1 MGSTYLKVDT
11 VVAVN
16 GAANMFLGQSESLFM
31 TKPYLPT
38 AKDSV
43 IFATMVGGMT
53 SISTAVVGLYV
64 SYGAAMEWIVV
75 SMPLTVFSTFVLTQ
89 IFMPT
94 TYDETS

>member
-1 MGSTYLKVDT
+1 MGLLFHFNILQKVISFIGKWVARILKVDT

-53 SISTAVVGLYV
+53 SISTAG
-64 SYGAAMEWIVV
+64 SRFIR
-75 SMPLTVFSTFVLTQ
+75 
-89 IFMPT
+89 
-94 TYDETS
+94 